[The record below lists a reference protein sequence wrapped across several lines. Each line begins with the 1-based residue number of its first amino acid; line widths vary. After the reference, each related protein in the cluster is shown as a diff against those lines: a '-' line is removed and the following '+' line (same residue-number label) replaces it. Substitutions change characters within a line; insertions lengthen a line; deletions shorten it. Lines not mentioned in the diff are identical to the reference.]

1 MRVRI
6 FESKED
12 QERFKNWLKADAD
25 VLKDIES
32 NFDSVERFFK
42 FYRDYVTAKKLTGAY
57 ADMSYLAGK
66 NNDKYLQSDIFKE
79 VLRLYND
86 IFSRKDAEQQSRNV
100 AEVIYPNDYMPN
112 NGKCIVR
119 KINTYDA
126 SSYYGRNT

>member
-42 FYRDYVTAKKLTGAY
+42 FYRDYVTAK
-57 ADMSYLAGK
+57 
-66 NNDKYLQSDIFKE
+66 N
-79 VLRLYND
+79 
-86 IFSRKDAEQQSRNV
+86 
-100 AEVIYPNDYMPN
+100 
-112 NGKCIVR
+112 
-119 KINTYDA
+119 
-126 SSYYGRNT
+126 